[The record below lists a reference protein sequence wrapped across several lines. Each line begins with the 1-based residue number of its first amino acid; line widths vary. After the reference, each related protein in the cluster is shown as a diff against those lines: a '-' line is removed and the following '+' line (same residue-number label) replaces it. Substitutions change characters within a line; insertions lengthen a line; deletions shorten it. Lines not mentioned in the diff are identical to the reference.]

1 MTIEKRAASDLRA
14 QGRRLVGYAATF
26 GTETRIADFTEV
38 VRAGAFQQSI
48 ASGKDILA
56 LADHDRGKVLART
69 KSGTLRLSEDERGLR
84 FELDLPETTVGND
97 LLKLAERGDL
107 GGMSFAF
114 SVAEGG
120 EVWTGD
126 RRELRNVV
134 LHEISVISS
143 WPAYDGTSVSARSRQ
158 ERSSADRRIVLLDL
172 EAAR

>member
-1 MTIEKRAASDLRA
+1 M
-14 QGRRLVGYAATF
+14 
-26 GTETRIADFTEV
+26 

-56 LADHDRGKVLART
+56 LADHDRARCLLRT
-69 KSGTLRLSEDERGLR
+69 KSWHPAACPEDERGLPVEYR
-84 FELDLPETTVGND
+84 PCRETTVGND